1 MRKIIVPF
9 QSQQIL
15 DASRGL
21 TNAGRADHLNNMILF
36 KERAIMMIEANFK
49 FFQEKIEEKKKNT

>member
-21 TNAGRADHLNNMILF
+21 TNAGRADHLNNMILS

-49 FFQEKIEEKKKNT
+49 FFKRKIEEKKKNT

>member
-9 QSQQIL
+9 QSRQIF

-21 TNAGRADHLNNMILF
+21 TNAGRADHLNNMILA

-49 FFQEKIEEKKKNT
+49 FFQEKIEEKKKNP